1 MKRAAVSVVVPGAE
15 VLLPLDELVDKE
27 KELERLSK
35 EQKRLESEIKRV
47 EGKLS
52 NKGFTE
58 KAPAKVVEEERQ
70 KGEKYREMLAAVLD
84 SIEKLK

>member
-1 MKRAAVSVVVPGAE
+1 M
-15 VLLPLDELVDKE
+15 LLPLDELVDKE